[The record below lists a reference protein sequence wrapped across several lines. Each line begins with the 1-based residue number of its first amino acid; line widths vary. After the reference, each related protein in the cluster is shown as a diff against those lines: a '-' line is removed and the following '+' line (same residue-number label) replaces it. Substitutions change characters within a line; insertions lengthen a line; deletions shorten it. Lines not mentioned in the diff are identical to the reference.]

1 MTRAH
6 IYGHDLGLYE
16 PADGGLVTDV
26 VVLAR
31 VVRYDDD
38 GDATDSLLVSSTRNT
53 DGIVLSGILSAALSA
68 TEAWEEEDTP

>member
-16 PADGGLVTDV
+16 PAEGGLVTDV

-53 DGIVLSGILSAALSA
+53 GGIVLSGILSAALSA
-68 TEAWEEEDTP
+68 TEWEHEDTP